1 MKKYLRWTGIAIAS
15 PFILFILLCIL
26 IYIPPIQNF
35 LVNTATRYASEATGM
50 QISIGRISLSF
61 PLDLVVNNTVI
72 IDKQDT
78 ILNAKKLTAKIQLTP
93 LLRKKIEL
101 DGLELSKAS
110 VNTANLIEGMTLKG
124 NL

>member
-1 MKKYLRWTGIAIAS
+1 MKKYLRWTGIAVAS

-61 PLDLVVNNTVI
+61 PLNLVVNHTVVV
-72 IDKQDT
+72 DKQDT
-78 ILNAKKLTAKIQLTP
+78 ILNAERLTAKVQLMP
-93 LLRKKIEL
+93 LLRKKVEL
-101 DGLELSKAS
+101 DGLQLTKAS
-110 VNTANLIEGMTLKG
+110 VNTGRVEDEGI
-124 NL
+124 